1 MEARPSDPPP
11 PPGHPAAARRRPIVP
26 IAILL
31 LVAAATT
38 AVVVVVAGGN
48 AGRGLTPD
56 VIAKGQP
63 VPNVAGPTLDGGTL
77 DLAALRGH
85 PVLINFWGPSCGPC
99 RQEMPLIAQKVA
111 QHAADGLVVVGVLT
125 DDPVEP
131 ARAFEK
137 EFGATWQTVIDPN
150 GAIKAAYRVLSRP
163 QSYFVDAKGILR
175 SIQIGYLTDDD
186 FERQLALTLSA
197 T

>member
-1 MEARPSDPPP
+1 VGPEPTTPSPL
-11 PPGHPAAARRRPIVP
+11 PGIGAPRRRPIVP

-31 LVAAATT
+31 LVAAATA
-38 AVVVVVAGGN
+38 AVVLLVARGGP
-48 AGRGLTPD
+48 APTTGD

-63 VPNVAGPTLDGGTL
+63 VPNVAGATLDGGTL

-85 PVLINFWGPSCGPC
+85 PVLVNFWGPSCEPC

-131 ARAFEK
+131 ARTFEK

-150 GAIKAAYRVLSRP
+150 GAIKQAYRVLNRP

-175 SIQIGYLTDDD
+175 SIQIGYLTDAD
-186 FERQLALTLSA
+186 FERQLALTLSG